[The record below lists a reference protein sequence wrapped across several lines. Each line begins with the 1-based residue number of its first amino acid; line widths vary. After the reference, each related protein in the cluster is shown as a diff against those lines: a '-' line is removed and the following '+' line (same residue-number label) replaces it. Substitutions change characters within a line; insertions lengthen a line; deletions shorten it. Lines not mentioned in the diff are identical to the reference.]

1 MSTAYNDEMR
11 ATVERE
17 TEALVAT
24 FENIQSADE
33 ALLKTIVLL
42 RAAASL
48 IVVRADNEAHLRSM
62 YNTAQKA
69 LQLRVQNQWAAR
81 KAMLQAHAK
90 GETVQ

>member
-1 MSTAYNDEMR
+1 MSKVMSDDMR

-17 TEALVAT
+17 TEELVAT
-24 FENIQSADE
+24 FESIQTSDE
-33 ALLKTIVLL
+33 ALIKTIVLL

-48 IVVRADNEAHLRSM
+48 IVVRADNEQHLRSM
-62 YNTAQKA
+62 FQTAFKA
-69 LQLRVQNQWAAR
+69 FQLRVQNQWAAR